1 MNISVMC
8 LFAFECRLFWDF
20 CAFIYLDLLE
30 KGKRLSAMGVEECA
44 CTALLLPLLV
54 CNHPG
59 SLYEPSSV

>member
-1 MNISVMC
+1 MNIYVMC

-20 CAFIYLDLLE
+20 CAFMYLE
-30 KGKRLSAMGVEECA
+30 KGKRLSGMGVEECA